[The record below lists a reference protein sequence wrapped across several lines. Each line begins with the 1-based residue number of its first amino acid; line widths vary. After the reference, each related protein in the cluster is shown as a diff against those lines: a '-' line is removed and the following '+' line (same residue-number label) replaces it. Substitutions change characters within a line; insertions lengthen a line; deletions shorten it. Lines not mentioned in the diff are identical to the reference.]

1 MKNVPLY
8 PALLV
13 CTIIAAGCHR
23 QDDTVMPSSFSPVF
37 HGRVINAGGVPVEGA
52 EIHYI
57 YSMTS
62 SHLAKI
68 QKPCPSTIISF
79 SVPTTGPV
87 SVSVLRW
94 FICDTIAVLMRDTVL
109 QAGTYGIPFNAA
121 SLTNGVYLY
130 RIAIGG
136 SVLEKKML
144 MLQSGVSDLIK
155 TTPLY
160 RTNASGEFTIPYGL
174 FGFGVPFQVTD
185 ETGSPIKEQYI
196 STTVQLIAFKT
207 GYTVLVQPITIDTTI
222 EMTRTLSFQ

>member
-23 QDDTVMPSSFSPVF
+23 QDDTVTPSSFSPVF

-109 QAGTYGIPFNAA
+109 QAGTYGISFNAA

>member
-1 MKNVPLY
+1 MKNVPLFA
-8 PALLV
+8 ALLV

-23 QDDTVMPSSFSPVF
+23 QDDTVTPSSFSPVF
-37 HGRVINAGGVPVEGA
+37 HGRVINSGGVPVEGA

-94 FICDTIAVLMRDTVL
+94 FIRDTIAVLMRDTVL
-109 QAGTYGIPFNAA
+109 QAGTFSIPLNVAP
-121 SLTNGVYLY
+121 LTNGIYLCS
-130 RIAIGG
+130 IAISG
-136 SVLEKKML
+136 SVLENKML
-144 MLQSGVSDLIK
+144 ILQSGISDLIK
-155 TTPLY
+155 AMPLCRTT
-160 RTNASGEFTIPYGL
+160 ASGEFTIPYGL

-185 ETGSPIKEQYI
+185 ETGSQVREQYI
-196 STTVQLIAFKT
+196 STTVQLVAFKT
-207 GYTVLVQPITIDTTI
+207 GYTVLVQPMTIDTTM